1 MDAASVLDQYVQ
13 DLANLP
19 SEVAHILEE
28 VRDKDLK
35 FYETRKRIQQRDNQI
50 HKFIRA
56 NGSLADNPKE
66 QAAYPKIRQ
75 DFQAAMELQDEKC
88 TLAAQ
93 ALALV
98 AKHVKKLNDDIDKLD
113 AEGLLGGAPPQKPI
127 SANRSRATSSAT
139 PAPEPPSR
147 NYTRDRAN
155 SRRGVSPAASRSSTP
170 GTRPPKKRATDKN
183 NDAASMSKESSVG
196 ASEQL
201 RNMPETVAVGSLDA
215 AIRAGPG
222 EDDEVLYCFCQQPSF
237 GEMVACDNDD
247 CQYEWFHYD
256 CVGLAEPP
264 QGVWFCPSCSK
275 GRKGDK
281 KKR

>member
-50 HKFIRA
+50 HKFIRL
-56 NGSLADNPKE
+56 NGSLTDNPKE
-66 QAAYPKIRQ
+66 KAAYPKIRQ
-75 DFQAAMELQDEKC
+75 DFKTAMELQDEKC
-88 TLAAQ
+88 ALAAQ
-93 ALALV
+93 ALTLV

-127 SANRSRATSSAT
+127 SASRSRQTSSVT
-139 PAPEPPSR
+139 PAPEPSR

-155 SRRGVSPAASRSSTP
+155 SRRGASPAASRSSTP
-170 GTRPPKKRATDKN
+170 GTRPPKKRATEKSVSESV
-183 NDAASMSKESSVG
+183 AQAKEPSVG

-215 AIRAGPG
+215 IRAAPG

-275 GRKGDK
+275 GRKVEK